1 MKKNLLGNLDLQG
14 YKTFASKTLFEF
26 PGRITAIV
34 GPNGSGKSNI
44 ADAIRWVLGEQAY
57 SLLRGK
63 RTTDM
68 IFFGSEQRS
77 RASMA
82 SVSITFDN
90 EDGWLPVDFTE
101 VTITRR
107 AYRSGENEYLIN
119 NQKVRLKE
127 INELLAN
134 SGLGERTYTII
145 GQGLV
150 DSALSQRPE
159 DRRRFFEEAAG
170 IGLYKGRRTDAI
182 QKLEKT
188 NQNIT
193 RVSDILRELSPRLR
207 TIEKSL
213 DKTRQ
218 YNLIH
223 SGLENMMKEWYGYQL
238 NQARG
243 VLEESNQFYT
253 SRKTELD
260 KKQDERDAIEE
271 KVQSIQNSINQNRDL
286 LVDFHQQL
294 AVLHS
299 REEELNRENAVMD
312 ERKKSIDERMMD
324 LDSTLA
330 LQESRFEREN
340 ATIEELKEKQEKLAK
355 EQKTITEEFFNAEA
369 TLQDAVEKNSKI
381 EDEAERLRKE
391 VVDSES
397 KIIELES
404 QKIALRKNLE
414 RNKPDL
420 KNLQQL
426 NENHEEELTAEKKN
440 LEEEEKHLL
449 ENESVLKKIKES
461 LLEKINTSKKLHQ
474 DLVSVQKTI
483 STLESAQSKIQAQ
496 IAVIE
501 EEEQR
506 YSSRKSGSEEILLA
520 AREKN
525 IAGNVARVIDKIET
539 QPQYDLAIAAA
550 LENILEGLIIDSEST
565 PFDLLNFIKK
575 NKSERT
581 ILISEGWNR
590 EDLDKTEIADGKLIA
605 SKIIEG
611 NGKEAEI
618 IRKILR
624 RTIIVDEN
632 KNASEL
638 WQTLK
643 PGWQIVTLDGELFDQ
658 RGFIAAGISKH
669 SAPIKRKRTKSELD
683 NEENRL
689 SKELK
694 SKANESEEIL
704 RIETENQKEI
714 SELENQISD
723 EETSLQ
729 EVNFQIY
736 KNQTQIEQKKKEI
749 SDTEKRHSML
759 SDQIVEFGEEIR
771 QIEEEITTLKVDLGH
786 KKNETNNSEEKIDL
800 SQVNES
806 RLKCLD
812 LSSKKAVISQV
823 FQQHVQNLNDRITEL
838 EAISELK
845 EDSKKRQNQFHEN
858 INNLLNQKKSLVEE
872 SKKIREKIKSINTAV
887 RPLEEDVDLIIGR
900 QGKILNDLD
909 GKRRSFSIAERHAL
923 QAQMKVEKARDQL
936 ITLQEKIQD
945 DIGFILPAAKSEY
958 MSADPLPF
966 DELIAGLPDVKELPE
981 NLEEDIKHQKSLLRR
996 IGPVNPDAENE
1007 FNEVNERVVFLET
1020 QTEDLKGAEKDLRGI
1035 IGELDAVMEKEF
1047 LKTFSKVQK
1056 EFKQIFAQLFN
1067 GGEAELFISNPED
1080 LFESGIEIEATLPG
1094 KRKQELALLSG
1105 GERSLT
1111 AVALIFSLLRI
1122 SPTPFCVLDEVDAM
1136 LDESNVARFGELL
1149 RELSESTQFIVI
1161 THNRNTVLLAD
1172 VLYGVTMGKDSVSQ
1186 LISLKLDQLTDEMV
1200 D

>member
-77 RASMA
+77 RGSMA

-223 SGLENMMKEWYGYQL
+223 SSLENMMKEWYGYQL

-243 VLEESNQFYT
+243 VLEESSQFYT

-260 KKQDERDAIEE
+260 KKQNERDAIEE
-271 KVQSIQNSINQNRDL
+271 KVQSIQNSINKNRDL

-299 REEELNRENAVMD
+299 REEELNRENAVLD

-330 LQESRFEREN
+330 LQESRFERES
-340 ATIEELKEKQEKLAK
+340 ATIEELKEKQEKFAK
-355 EQKTITEEFFNAEA
+355 EQKTITEEFINAEA

-404 QKIALRKNLE
+404 QKFVFRKNLE
-414 RNKPDL
+414 RNKLDL
-420 KNLQQL
+420 KNLQQS

-440 LEEEEKHLL
+440 LEEEEKRLL
-449 ENESVLKKIKES
+449 ENESVLKKIKEF
-461 LLEKINTSKKLHQ
+461 LLENINTNKKLHH
-474 DLVSVQKTI
+474 DLASVQKTI
-483 STLESAQSKIQAQ
+483 STLESAQNKIQAQ

-506 YSSRKSGSEEILLA
+506 YSRKSGSEEILFA

-525 IAGNVARVIDKIET
+525 LAGNVARVIDKIET

-565 PFDLLNFIKK
+565 PFDLLNFIKE

-581 ILISEGWNR
+581 ILIPEGWNS
-590 EDLDKTEIADGKLIA
+590 EDLDKTVISDGKLIA

-624 RTIIVDEN
+624 RTIIVDIN

-669 SAPIKRKRTKSELD
+669 SAPIKRKRTKAELD
-683 NEENRL
+683 NEEDRI

-714 SELENQISD
+714 LELENQISD

-729 EVNFQIY
+729 ELNFLIY
-736 KNQTQIEQKKKEI
+736 KNQIQIEQKKKEI

-771 QIEEEITTLKVDLGH
+771 QIEEEIATLKVDLEC
-786 KKNETNNSEEKIDL
+786 KKNETNNIEEKIDL

-823 FQQHVQNLNDRITEL
+823 FKQHVQNLNDRITEL

-845 EDSKKRQNQFHEN
+845 EDSKKRQKQFRED
-858 INNLLNQKKSLVEE
+858 IYNLLNQKKSLVEE

-900 QGKILNDLD
+900 QGRILNDLD

-936 ITLQEKIQD
+936 NTLQEKIQD
-945 DIGFILPAAKSEY
+945 DIGFILPAAKSEF
-958 MSADPLPF
+958 MSANPLPF
-966 DELIAGLPDVKELPE
+966 DELIAGLPDVKELPK

-1020 QTEDLKGAEKDLRGI
+1020 QTEDLKEAEKDLRGI

-1067 GGEAELFISNPED
+1067 GGEAELFISDPED